1 MAIFCFPLQANL
13 YLSPTEL
20 NSLGLTSKTGCVSQK
35 LSNLFK
41 NLVHRVLKRQC
52 LYLGVGFILGT

>member
-20 NSLGLTSKTGCVSQK
+20 DSLGLTSKTGCLSQQIAH
-35 LSNLFK
+35 LSENPGHSF
-41 NLVHRVLKRQC
+41 LKRQC
-52 LYLGVGFILGT
+52 LYLAVGFI